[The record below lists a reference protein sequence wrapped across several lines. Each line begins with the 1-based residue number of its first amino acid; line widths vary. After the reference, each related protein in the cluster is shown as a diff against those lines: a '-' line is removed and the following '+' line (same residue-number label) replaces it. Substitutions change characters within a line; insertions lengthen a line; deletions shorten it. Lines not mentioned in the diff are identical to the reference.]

1 MDVLQYTAINQQV
14 DYQKQIREKE
24 ACYRTLVNEKV
35 ATSGGGGTANLV
47 CWLENI
53 EPCLFLNPVNPETP
67 GQYTAQPKYWDCI
80 PQGSGWTSGIKVCD
94 DTGYYR
100 CGRNCSWTVP
110 SGVTCAR
117 FQLWGAGSGS
127 GSAYNHSDSP
137 FGSTGAYASAIIP
150 VTAGNTYCLCAG
162 CAYCCYQSSAAFGRT
177 FGCPSYVTGPGFCYF
192 CAEGGEGNG
201 HHWMAHLG
209 NCQQSRF
216 TTTCCN
222 QSGGCWCENGS
233 YVCNQAVCA
242 VCQGPIDFV
251 PGSMY
256 YGCLT
261 CPDIYTP
268 ENFDENAIVYG
279 IRGIWSRYCTNS
291 SKYGWNIHPPIYGFE
306 NSTQCCVT
314 WTSGNCCGK
323 NCSAWTNSCL
333 RYPGAG
339 GWGSYNWGSYSV
351 CGDAGKFG
359 MVCVSYK

>member
-1 MDVLQYTAINQQV
+1 MDVLQYTAFNQQV

-35 ATSGGGGTANLV
+35 ATSSGGGTANLV

-53 EPCLFLNPVNPETP
+53 EPCLFHNPVNPETP

-80 PQGSGWTSGIKVCD
+80 PQGSGWTGSVKVCD
-94 DTGYYR
+94 ATGYYR
-100 CGRNCSWTVP
+100 CGSSCSWTVP

-117 FQLWGAGSGS
+117 FQLWGAGSSS
-127 GSAYNHSDSP
+127 GSAYGYSDSP

-150 VTAGNTYCLCAG
+150 VTAGNTYCLCGG
-162 CAYCCYQSSAAFGRT
+162 CAYCCYQSSATFGRA

-209 NCQQSRF
+209 NCQQSRL
-216 TTTCCN
+216 TTSCCN
-222 QSGGCWCENGS
+222 QSGGCWCEYGS
-233 YVCNQAVCA
+233 YICNQGVCA

-261 CPDIYTP
+261 CPDIYT
-268 ENFDENAIVYG
+268 ENNFNENAIVYG

-291 SKYGWNIHPPIYGFE
+291 NKYGWNIHPPIYGFE
-306 NSTQCCVT
+306 TSTQCCAT

-323 NCSAWTNSCL
+323 NCSAWTGGLL

-339 GWGSYNWGSYSV
+339 GWGSYNWGSYGV